1 MRGVGY
7 AAWEIAVLLVAAL
20 VVGVVVGWILRR
32 VLYDTRVEGLEVR
45 AAAAEHRMMLVAAE
59 LARIRATAGG
69 PGGDTADEAT
79 ALGAVAEIAA
89 STAGT
94 HPAPSDDLT
103 VVRGIGPAIERT
115 LKGMGIT
122 SLHQIASLTPADVA
136 TVTAALGA
144 FPGRIERDR
153 WMESAAAEHRKKYGS
168 EE

>member
-7 AAWEIAVLLVAAL
+7 AAWEIAVLLVVAL

-89 STAGT
+89 RTAGT